1 MDSILIKTL
10 AAVILGFVISAVLGK
25 YLVPALRRWKA
36 GQAIKEDG
44 PTWHMSKQGTP
55 TMGGLMFIAAVAIVV
70 LVLNGPA
77 ILGSHQ
83 RVCPPVCPGLWP
95 DRVY

>member
-25 YLVPALRRWKA
+25 YLVPAPPV
-36 GQAIKEDG
+36 G
-44 PTWHMSKQGTP
+44 
-55 TMGGLMFIAAVAIVV
+55 
-70 LVLNGPA
+70 
-77 ILGSHQ
+77 GSHQ